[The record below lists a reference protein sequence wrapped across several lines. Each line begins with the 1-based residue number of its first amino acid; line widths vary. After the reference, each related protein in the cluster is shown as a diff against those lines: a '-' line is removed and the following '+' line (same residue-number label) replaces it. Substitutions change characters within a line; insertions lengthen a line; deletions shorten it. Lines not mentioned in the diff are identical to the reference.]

1 MLYNRHLRN
10 LDIAL
15 AAVIAILGGLAA
27 AKHLPGQI
35 RIPLGVG
42 LFLVPGYLWSEAILS
57 QRLSGIERVLT
68 TLGMALILPIVGGF
82 MFYGLRIPL
91 FESDWIG
98 LLVVLT
104 LLGVVAVA
112 IARLRE
118 PASQWQDRR
127 KSQPPRQNGSLVLHS
142 SIFGLA
148 AVIGLGSVAY
158 SVKSAENQKF
168 TPYSSISMTQ
178 VVPGAQTFVGTSA
191 SGAANPQANA
201 STATQAH
208 LQVQNHEGLAEQYQV
223 TLVEPVNKKSLSVV
237 PVNPAKT
244 KSKVVKRWTITL
256 SSGQSWQTTIGF
268 TQKYSMIAN
277 LYLVPNVKTVLHCV
291 DNGISPLCISSS

>member
-1 MLYNRHLRN
+1 MYYRHRN
-10 LDIAL
+10 LDIAV

-42 LFLVPGYLWSEAILS
+42 LFFAPGYLWSEAILS

-68 TLGMALILPIVGGF
+68 TLGIALILPIIGGF

-91 FESDWIG
+91 FESDWIA

-112 IARLRE
+112 IVRLRE
-118 PASQWQDRR
+118 PVDQWQERR
-127 KSQPPRQNGSLVLHS
+127 RSQPPRQSGSLVLHS

-148 AVIGLGSVAY
+148 ALIGLGSVAY
-158 SVKSAENQKF
+158 SVKSAEDQKF
-168 TPYSSISMTQ
+168 TPYSSISLTQ
-178 VVPGAQTFVGTSA
+178 VVPGAQSFVGTSA
-191 SGAANPQANA
+191 SGTANPQANA
-201 STATQAH
+201 SNATQAH
-208 LQVQNHEGLAEQYQV
+208 LQVQNHQGLAEQYLV
-223 TLVEPVNKKSLSVV
+223 TLVEPAAKK
-237 PVNPAKT
+237 
-244 KSKVVKRWTITL
+244 KSKVVKKWTVTL

-277 LYLVPNVKTVLHCV
+277 LYLEPNVKTVLHCV
-291 DNGISPLCISSS
+291 DNGISPLCTSSS

>member
-1 MLYNRHLRN
+1 MYYRHRN

-35 RIPLGVG
+35 RIPLGVC
-42 LFLVPGYLWSEAILS
+42 LFFAPGYLWSEAILS

-68 TLGMALILPIVGGF
+68 TLGLALILPILGGF

-112 IARLRE
+112 IVRLRE
-118 PASQWQDRR
+118 PANQWRER
-127 KSQPPRQNGSLVLHS
+127 KRSQPPRDNGSLVLHS
-142 SIFGLA
+142 FIFGLA
-148 AVIGLGSVAY
+148 ALIGLGSVAY
-158 SVKSAENQKF
+158 SVKSAEDQKF
-168 TPYSSISMTQ
+168 PGYSAISMDP
-178 VVPGAQTFVGTSA
+178 VVPGAGSFVGTSA
-191 SGAANPQANA
+191 SGPANPAANT
-201 STATQAH
+201 STATKAH
-208 LQVQNHEGLAEQYQV
+208 LQVQNHQGLAEQYKV
-223 TLVEPVNKKSLSVV
+223 TLVEPVNKKIYDA

-244 KSKVVKRWTITL
+244 KSEIVKTWTITL
-256 SSGQSWQTTIGF
+256 SSGQSWQTTIAY
-268 TQKYSMIAN
+268 TQQYSMIAY
-277 LYLVPNVKTVLHCV
+277 LYLLPNAKTMLHCS
-291 DNGISPLCISSS
+291 DNGVAPLCTSSS